1 MYTQS
6 KKKIIIRNW
15 HVKVIIGKLS
25 HRMLFNSI
33 NALKREMKFDW
44 HDQNANQNW
53 RKWRRWWRRWERRQ
67 WVSDIQRSET
77 NWPIP
82 CRLIDLQFN
91 GIHSFSVFSWI
102 LHKLPP
108 HWNTAI
114 HIDIPSNDIYTG
126 NSLFIFTRITRLW
139 NET

>member
-1 MYTQS
+1 MYTRS
-6 KKKIIIRNW
+6 KKKFIIRNW

-53 RKWRRWWRRWERRQ
+53 RKRRWRWWERRQ

-91 GIHSFSVFSWI
+91 GIHSFSVFSSNTSWI
-102 LHKLPP
+102 TATLKHC
-108 HWNTAI
+108 NT
-114 HIDIPSNDIYTG
+114 HRYLQMIYTPVIHY
-126 NSLFIFTRITRLW
+126 LFLL
-139 NET
+139 E